1 MFVDIQKFTNSFILQ
16 SGHSLSVTC
25 DRSVVFSWY
34 SVSFTNKADRQN
46 IVESGV
52 KHYKTKPI
60 KQWVTVTVMIVII
73 QNEIRNVDD
82 AIIRHSK

>member
-1 MFVDIQKFTNSFILQ
+1 
-16 SGHSLSVTC
+16 
-25 DRSVVFSWY
+25 VVFSWY
-34 SVSFTNKADRQN
+34 LFSSTNKADCQN

-52 KHYKTKPI
+52 KHHKTKPI

-73 QNEIRNVDD
+73 LNEIRNVDD